1 MQSATLI
8 RSQWIQTLAAA
19 ALLASLG
26 AVPAH
31 AQTAG
36 APPAGSAA
44 QGQAGGAPSKATCEQ
59 EAKAQG
65 LGGNQAKTFVEQC
78 MHGG

>member
-44 QGQAGGAPSKATCEQ
+44 QGHAGAPSKATCEQ

-78 MHGG
+78 MRGG